1 VPFKPEIGNAQ
12 IQNTKY
18 NMNVLGQ
25 VTSSR
30 YCRKNVLMD
39 GQLSCSYKEIPEVF
53 ERIER
58 YLANWGIGRE
68 DYLALECENFLPSA
82 LVLLYLL
89 ERRYSFLLLPKVVC
103 GAQVR
108 KPPLPRFCRYRVVA
122 ERLTGD
128 GSAIDLRHPEQFLG
142 VVENEGWSGDLHRA
156 SHASP
161 KLYLQTSGST
171 GNPKMAIHSHA
182 KLMGNALNCVHRL
195 GLEGDDR
202 IAIPVPIF
210 HMYGLGAAFLPAI
223 TVGASIDLQPNSNL
237 LRYLQREKEFNPNV
251 AFLTP
256 IYCETLLKGRK
267 SSRTYKLTVAAGDR
281 LREDTFVSYE
291 SRFGCVVNLY
301 GSTEMG
307 AISASSPNDAREA
320 RAKTVGK
327 PMPGVR
333 VRVADLESE
342 GEMKGVGELWCQHEC
357 GFEGY
362 ADESG
367 EPDKGAQ
374 VDWFRTRDLGRICSD
389 GCLVVLG
396 RCDHSFNRN
405 GLLVVLAEVERAM
418 EMIEGIERVAV
429 VAEGESQ
436 RGKGMAAY
444 CLLSPDASFKD
455 ELRAS
460 CFDILPRHAIPDVV
474 FIVRSLPMLP
484 NGKVDR
490 QKLIDLGDKVR

>member
-1 VPFKPEIGNAQ
+1 MEERGIV
-12 IQNTKY
+12 
-18 NMNVLGQ
+18 
-25 VTSSR
+25 
-30 YCRKNVLMD
+30 
-39 GQLSCSYKEIPEVF
+39 KE
-53 ERIER
+53 
-58 YLANWGIGRE
+58 
-68 DYLALECENFLPSA
+68 DCLALECENSLPSA
-82 LVLLYLL
+82 LMLLYLL
-89 ERRYSFLLLPKVVC
+89 EGGYSFLLLPKVVC

-108 KPPLPRFCRYRVVA
+108 QPPLPRFCRYRVVA

-128 GSAIDLRHPEQFLG
+128 GSAIDLRYPEQFLS
-142 VVENEGWSGDLHRA
+142 VVENEGGSGALLRA
-156 SHASP
+156 SPANP

-171 GNPKMAIHSHA
+171 GNPKMAVHSHA

-195 GLEGDDR
+195 GLESDDR

-210 HMYGLGAAFLPAI
+210 HMYGLGAAFLPAVA
-223 TVGASIDLQPNSNL
+223 VGASIDLQPNSNL

-256 IYCETLLKGRK
+256 TFCETLLKGRK
-267 SSRTYKLTVAAGDR
+267 SPRKYKLTVAAGDR
-281 LREDTFVSYE
+281 LVEDTFASYE

-307 AISASSPNDAREA
+307 AIAAASPDDAKEA

-327 PMPGVR
+327 PMPGVLL
-333 VRVADLESE
+333 RVAELESA
-342 GEMKGVGELWCQHEC
+342 GEEVEGVGELWCQHEC

-362 ADESG
+362 VDESG
-367 EPDKGAQ
+367 EPDKGTE
-374 VDWFRTRDLGRICSD
+374 VDWFRTRDLGRIRSD
-389 GCLVVLG
+389 GCLEVLG
-396 RCDHSFNRN
+396 RCDHSVNRN

-418 EMIEGIERVAV
+418 ETIERIERVVV

-436 RGKGMAAY
+436 RGKGIAAY
-444 CLLSPDASFKD
+444 CLLSPGAKIGET

-460 CFDILPRHAIPDVV
+460 CFDILPRHAIPDAV